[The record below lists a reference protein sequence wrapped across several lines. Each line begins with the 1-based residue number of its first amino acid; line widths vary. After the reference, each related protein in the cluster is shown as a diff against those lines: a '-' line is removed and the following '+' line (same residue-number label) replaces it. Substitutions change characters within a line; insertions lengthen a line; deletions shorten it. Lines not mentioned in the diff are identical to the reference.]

1 MYAQKDVNIKYLK
14 IEGISKLFPLLA
26 SIAILIMCVAL
37 KCVPAW
43 NLFSSII
50 TYISMKIDPKGSMPP
65 NITITRGSINH
76 FFSGIGLGTAFTRHG

>member
-1 MYAQKDVNIKYLK
+1 MIAFHLCRLLQTGK
-14 IEGISKLFPLLA
+14 ILSDL
-26 SIAILIMCVAL
+26 
-37 KCVPAW
+37 
-43 NLFSSII
+43 I